1 MCGID
6 SESATLPLLLLCT
19 TVKPDVWDCVYL
31 WFIDVII
38 FLCKSVSGDLLEGLL
53 YIDGLLR
60 TCLKVRNVV
69 LRLAP
74 VLGPALRHLTID
86 QTAHQRVNGR

>member
-1 MCGID
+1 MCGLD
-6 SESATLPLLLLCT
+6 SESAALALLLLGA
-19 TVKPDVWDCVYL
+19 TVKPDVRDCIYL
-31 WFIDVII
+31 RFIDVII

-53 YIDGLLR
+53 YVDSLLR

-74 VLGPALRHLTID
+74 VLGPALRHLTTD
-86 QTAHQRVNGR
+86 Q